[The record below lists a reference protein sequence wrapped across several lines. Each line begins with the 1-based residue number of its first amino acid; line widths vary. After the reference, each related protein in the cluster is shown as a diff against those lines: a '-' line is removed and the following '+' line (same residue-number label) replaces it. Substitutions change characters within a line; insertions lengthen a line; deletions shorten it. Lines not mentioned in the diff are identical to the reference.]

1 MSIVGIDIGT
11 TGTKAVAFTLDGR
24 VVASAYREYNMLS
37 PQPGQLELDANDV
50 LGKIKEVLAELGA
63 KTRSDPPRSIAW
75 SALGEAMAPLDAKG
89 TPLGNA
95 IIGFDCR
102 GEEEVLELKAAL
114 SQEDAFAITGHP
126 INSYHTICK
135 LMWWRKHRPDVF
147 ARAKKWLCFADLFVH
162 ALGLPPAIDYGLASR
177 TLLLDVHAYRYSERM
192 LAIAGV
198 TADQLARPMAP
209 GDAVGAIGKNPFG
222 FPEDCVVGVGM
233 HDQPAGILGTGTG
246 PGEAMYAIGTVVC
259 LGVRLTRAPDPAVM
273 LANNLCAY
281 PTYGKNQ
288 YISLAW
294 NFTGGS
300 LLKWYRDQ
308 FAAEERAEAERT
320 GRGVYDVIC
329 EGLPAGPTS
338 LLVLPYFTTTGTP
351 YLDTRARGAILG
363 LHITTTRRELAK
375 AIMEG
380 VSYDIQLNTD
390 LLARAGVE
398 IARYKAIGGAA
409 KSPVW
414 MQLEADILGRPV
426 MTLRATEGASFGAA
440 LVGAKA
446 AGLVKDP
453 EAHAKD
459 LAKPE
464 RVYEPDAARH
474 AAYQRRFA
482 LYRTLYDANRDVL
495 HELDRLAK
503 EGK

>member
-1 MSIVGIDIGT
+1 
-11 TGTKAVAFTLDGR
+11 
-24 VVASAYREYNMLS
+24 
-37 PQPGQLELDANDV
+37 
-50 LGKIKEVLAELGA
+50 
-63 KTRSDPPRSIAW
+63 
-75 SALGEAMAPLDAKG
+75 
-89 TPLGNA
+89 
-95 IIGFDCR
+95 
-102 GEEEVLELKAAL
+102 
-114 SQEDAFAITGHP
+114 
-126 INSYHTICK
+126 
-135 LMWWRKHRPDVF
+135 
-147 ARAKKWLCFADLFVH
+147 
-162 ALGLPPAIDYGLASR
+162 
-177 TLLLDVHAYRYSERM
+177 M

-198 TADQLARPMAP
+198 TAEQLAQPMAP
-209 GDAVGAIGKNPFG
+209 GEAVGAIGKNSFG
-222 FPEDCVVGVGM
+222 FPESCVVGVGL
-233 HDQPAGILGTGTG
+233 HDQPAGILGTGTA
-246 PGEAMYAIGTVVC
+246 PGEAVYAIGTVVC

-281 PTYGKNQ
+281 PTYGTNQ

-308 FAAEERAEAERT
+308 FAAEERQEAERT
-320 GRGVYDVIC
+320 GRGVYDLIC
-329 EGLPAGPTS
+329 ERLPAEPSS

-363 LHITTTRRELAK
+363 LHITTTRHELAK
-375 AIMEG
+375 AMLEG

-409 KSPVW
+409 KSAVW

-440 LVGAKA
+440 LLGAKA
-446 AGLVKDP
+446 AGLIKDP
-453 EAHAKD
+453 EAHAKA
-459 LAKPE
+459 LATPE
-464 RVYEPDAARH
+464 RVYEPDRARH

-495 HELDRLAK
+495 HELDRMAK
-503 EGK
+503 EGL